1 MITTAPGL
9 RAWVLLACGVCA
21 CSTAVIFI
29 KATHTPPIWLAA
41 QRLLLATLILLP
53 FARRTAGHEGMPVGW
68 GKAALIP
75 GLFLALHFSAWS
87 TGARMIP
94 AANSTLIANLTPLA
108 MPVVALLLLRER
120 TSTRDLVATAIG
132 LMGVGILAAGDLDT
146 GSGHLLGDAVCL
158 AAMVCLA
165 IYLALSRRLRTGSLV
180 LYVTPLYAAAGLACA
195 GAALIVEGIPP
206 LPDLREALL
215 VAGLASVPTLIG
227 HTLMNR
233 AMGEIR
239 PQAVSVAALGTVP
252 LAGLIAWILWRETP
266 TPAFWV
272 AAATCLIAIALVLVP
287 SRRRAVAPAVT

>member
-1 MITTAPGL
+1 MTTTAPGL
-9 RAWVLLACGVCA
+9 RAWLFLLCGVCA

-53 FARRTAGHEGMPVGW
+53 FAKRAADRDGMSVGW
-68 GKAALIP
+68 WKAALIP

-120 TSTRDLVATAIG
+120 TAARDLFATGIG
-132 LMGVGILAAGDLDT
+132 LVGVAILAAGDLDT
-146 GSGHLLGDAVCL
+146 GSSHLMGDAICL
-158 AAMVCLA
+158 VAMVSLA
-165 IYLALSRRLRTGSLV
+165 IYLALSRRLRKGSLV
-180 LYVTPLYAAAGLACA
+180 LYVTPLYATAGLCCA
-195 GAALIVEGIPP
+195 TAALIVEGVPP

-215 VAGLASVPTLIG
+215 ITALASVPTLIG

-252 LAGLIAWILWRETP
+252 LAGVTAWILWRETP
-266 TPAFWV
+266 TPAFWI
-272 AAATCLIAIALVLVP
+272 AAATCLVAIALVLVP
-287 SRRRAVAPAVT
+287 SLRRPPTPAAT